1 MFDKL
6 NPGRST
12 RWSLRRDNP
21 GRVVRLAVLCGLSL
35 VIAQPEFVAAQGGR
49 RSSRPREKRV
59 ERARGSS
66 FKIEPYGL
74 ELHEPL
80 VGECLELLESGNL
93 EEAVQKLESAIAEW
107 PRGANLEPLNEL
119 RLGLGLCLLRAGQ
132 TKSALKSYLNPLGRM
147 RNGSSVVPRAKLTWA
162 ICQRMGPP
170 VEGRIPLQSPESWE
184 QYLLQ
189 AAKQRGE
196 ELVKAHAERARLV
209 EKGLWKKLNTIPD
222 KTTELWEQ
230 VYCVRTADM
239 EREGPP
245 IARAHM
251 EALADQVNL
260 VNDQID
266 AGVRQLQAM
275 RAVAM
280 QPAIV
285 SPPRGRRFRRQAVAP
300 APIDKQ
306 KYNRICQEVREAWKF
321 GNSLVSKYRALEA
334 QEPYGLT
341 IPADVRMRIPQ
352 GELPRPMR

>member
-1 MFDKL
+1 MFEKS
-6 NPGRST
+6 NPDRLT
-12 RWSLRRDNP
+12 RWRLLKDDP
-21 GRVVRLAVLCGLSL
+21 GRVIRLVALCGLSF
-35 VIAQPEFVAAQGGR
+35 VIVQPEFAAAQGR
-49 RSSRPREKRV
+49 RNSNRPREQRV

-80 VGECLELLESGNL
+80 VGECLELLEKGEL
-93 EEAVQKLESAIAEW
+93 EGAVEKLETAIAEW

-132 TKSALKSYLNPLGRM
+132 TKAALKLYLNPLGRM
-147 RNGSSVVPRAKLTWA
+147 RNGSSVVARAKLTWA

-184 QYLLQ
+184 RFLMQ

-196 ELVKAHAERARLV
+196 ELVKAHAERTRLI
-209 EKGLWKKLNTIPD
+209 EKGSWKKLNTQPD
-222 KTTELWEQ
+222 KTTELWDQ

-239 EREGPP
+239 EREGPA
-245 IARAHM
+245 IARSHM

-275 RAVAM
+275 LAAAGNPIGW
-280 QPAIV
+280 Q
-285 SPPRGRRFRRQAVAP
+285 PPRGRRNRGPAVAP
-300 APIDKQ
+300 APINKQ
-306 KYNRICQEVREAWKF
+306 KYNRICQDVREAWKF
-321 GNSLVSKYRALEA
+321 GNSLVSRYRALEA
-334 QEPYGLT
+334 QEPYGLA

-352 GELPRPMR
+352 GELPRPIR